1 MIKMVTRLKHAI
13 MKRFATRASYTQT
26 IVDLQFELVAL
37 KEKHKK
43 AKTTIKKQRILIKRL
58 LKGTQ
63 I

>member
-1 MIKMVTRLKHAI
+1 